1 MTDLTILDAI
11 AARLEAV
18 TPPTGYALRN
28 AWATPPESLP
38 VVPAIVLFPGDD
50 SVSIG
55 NGNRTTVL
63 TVAIRL
69 YLLPIPRMEDKY
81 RDLYT
86 WRAWLRTAFDGA
98 VTISGNAV
106 QVAVTA
112 TTLGTDTYADQ
123 EYLTVE
129 ATAEVTVYDTVAFT
143 A

>member
-11 AARLEAV
+11 ATRLEAV
-18 TPPTGYALRN
+18 TPPTGYTLRN

-38 VVPAIVLFPGDD
+38 VVPCIVLFPGDD
-50 SVSIG
+50 SITIG

-63 TVAIRL
+63 TIAVRL

-98 VTISGNAV
+98 VTISGNAA
-106 QVAVTA
+106 QVAVTS

-123 EYLTVE
+123 DYLTVE

>member
-11 AARLEAV
+11 ADRLASV
-18 TPPTGYALRN
+18 NPPAGYQLRKVY
-28 AWATPPESLP
+28 ATPPEGLP
-38 VVPAIVLFPGDD
+38 VTPAAVLFPGGDQIT
-50 SVSIG
+50 VG

-63 TVAIRL
+63 TVNCVLFI
-69 YLLPIPRMEDKY
+69 LPIPRMDEKY

-106 QVAVTA
+106 QVAVTG

-123 EYLTVE
+123 DYLTVQ

>member
-11 AARLEAV
+11 AARLVAL
-18 TPPTGYALRN
+18 TPPSGYALRN
-28 AWATPPESLP
+28 AFATPPESLP
-38 VVPAIVLFPGDD
+38 VVPAAVLFPGDD
-50 SVSIG
+50 AVTIG

-69 YLLPIPRMEDKY
+69 YLLPVPRMEDKY

-86 WRAWLRTAFDGA
+86 WRSWLRTAFDGA

-106 QVAVTA
+106 QVAVTG

-123 EYLTVE
+123 DYLTVE

>member
-1 MTDLTILDAI
+1 MNDLTILDAL
-11 AARLEAV
+11 AARLTAV
-18 TPPTGYALRN
+18 TKPAGYTLRK
-28 AWATPPESLP
+28 AYATPPESLP

-50 SVSIG
+50 SITVG

-63 TVAIRL
+63 TVEVRL
-69 YLLPIPRMEDKY
+69 YLLPIPRMDDKY

-98 VTISGNAV
+98 VTISGNAA
-106 QVAVTA
+106 QVAVTT

-129 ATAEVTVYDTVAFT
+129 ATAEVTVFDTVAFT

>member
-11 AARLEAV
+11 AARLTAV
-18 TPPTGYALRN
+18 TKPAGYTLRK
-28 AWATPPESLP
+28 AYATPPESLP
-38 VVPAIVLFPGDD
+38 VVPAIVLFPGED
-50 SVSIG
+50 SITMG

-63 TVAIRL
+63 TVEVRL
-69 YLLPIPRMEDKY
+69 YLLPIPRMDDKY

-98 VTISGNAV
+98 VTISGNAA
-106 QVAVTA
+106 QVAVTT

-129 ATAEVTVYDTVAFT
+129 ATAEVTVFDTVAFT

>member
-11 AARLEAV
+11 ATRLEAV
-18 TPPTGYALRN
+18 TPPTGYTLRN

-50 SVSIG
+50 SISIG

-63 TVAIRL
+63 TVAVRL

-98 VTISGNAV
+98 VTISGNAA
-106 QVAVTA
+106 QVAVTG

-123 EYLTVE
+123 DYLTVQ
-129 ATAEVTVYDTVAFT
+129 ATAEVTVFDTVAFT

>member
-1 MTDLTILDAI
+1 MNDLTILDAI
-11 AARLEAV
+11 ALRLETL
-18 TPPTGYALRN
+18 TPPAGYTLRN
-28 AWATPPESLP
+28 AYATPPESLP
-38 VVPAIVLFPGDD
+38 VVPAVVLFPGDD
-50 SVSIG
+50 SVAIG
-55 NGNRTTVL
+55 NGNRVTVL
-63 TVAIRL
+63 TVAVRL
-69 YLLPIPRMEDKY
+69 YLLPIPRMDDKY

-86 WRAWLRTAFDGA
+86 WRSWLRTAFDGA

-106 QVAVTA
+106 QVAVSS

>member
-11 AARLEAV
+11 ADQLASV
-18 TPPTGYALRN
+18 NPPAGYTLRKVY
-28 AWATPPESLP
+28 ATPPESLP
-38 VVPAIVLFPGDD
+38 VVPCIVLFPGDD
-50 SVSIG
+50 SITIG

-63 TVAIRL
+63 TVAVRL

-98 VTISGNAV
+98 VTISGNAA
-106 QVAVTA
+106 QVAVTS

-123 EYLTVE
+123 DYLTVE
-129 ATAEVTVYDTVAFT
+129 ATAEVTVFDTVAFT

>member
-11 AARLEAV
+11 AERLEAV
-18 TPPTGYALRN
+18 TPPTGYTLRN

-50 SVSIG
+50 SVIIG

-69 YLLPIPRMEDKY
+69 YLLPVPRMEDKY

-106 QVAVTA
+106 QVAVSS

-123 EYLTVE
+123 DYLTVQ
-129 ATAEVTVYDTVAFT
+129 AAAEVTVLDTVAFT

>member
-18 TPPTGYALRN
+18 TPPTGYTLRN

-50 SVSIG
+50 SVTIG
-55 NGNRTTVL
+55 NGNRVTVL

-69 YLLPIPRMEDKY
+69 YLLPVPRMEDKY

-86 WRAWLRTAFDGA
+86 WRSWLRTAFDGA

-123 EYLTVE
+123 DYLTVE

>member
-1 MTDLTILDAI
+1 MNDLTILDAI
-11 AARLEAV
+11 ATRLTAV
-18 TPPTGYALRN
+18 TKPAGYTLRK
-28 AWATPPESLP
+28 AYATPPESLP
-38 VVPAIVLFPGDD
+38 VVPAVVLFPGDD
-50 SVSIG
+50 SVTIG
-55 NGNRTTVL
+55 NGNRTTLL

-69 YLLPIPRMEDKY
+69 YLLPIPRMDDKY

-129 ATAEVTVYDTVAFT
+129 ATAEVTVYDTVNFT

>member
-1 MTDLTILDAI
+1 MNDLTILDAL
-11 AARLEAV
+11 ADRLSSV
-18 TPPTGYALRN
+18 NPPAGYTLREVY
-28 AWATPPESLP
+28 ATPPEALP
-38 VVPAIVLFPGDD
+38 VVPAAVLFPGGDQI
-50 SVSIG
+50 SVG

-63 TVAIRL
+63 TVNCVL
-69 YLLPIPRMEDKY
+69 YILPIPRMDEKY

-106 QVAVTA
+106 QVAVTG

-123 EYLTVE
+123 DFLTVQ
-129 ATAEVTVYDTVAFT
+129 ATAEVTVYDTVTFT

>member
-11 AARLEAV
+11 ATRLEAV
-18 TPPTGYALRN
+18 TPPTGYTLRN

-50 SVSIG
+50 SISIG

-63 TVAIRL
+63 TVNIVI
-69 YLLPIPRMEDKY
+69 YLLPIPRMDEKY

-86 WRAWLRTAFDGA
+86 WRAWLRTVFDGA
-98 VTISGNAV
+98 VTISGNAA
-106 QVAVTA
+106 QVAVTS

-123 EYLTVE
+123 DYLTVE
-129 ATAEVTVYDTVAFT
+129 ATAEVTVFDTVAFT

>member
-1 MTDLTILDAI
+1 VNDLTILDAI
-11 AARLEAV
+11 ADRLQSV
-18 TPPTGYALRN
+18 NPPAGYQLRKVY
-28 AWATPPESLP
+28 ATPPEGLP
-38 VVPAIVLFPGDD
+38 VVPAVILFPGDD
-50 SVSIG
+50 SISIG

-69 YLLPIPRMEDKY
+69 YLLPIPRMDDKY

>member
-11 AARLEAV
+11 ADRLASV
-18 TPPTGYALRN
+18 NPPSGYTLRKVY
-28 AWATPPESLP
+28 ATPPEGLP
-38 VVPAIVLFPGDD
+38 VVPAAVLFPGDD
-50 SVSIG
+50 SVTIG

-69 YLLPIPRMEDKY
+69 YMLPIPRMDEKY

-86 WRAWLRTAFDGA
+86 WRSWLRTAFDGS

-123 EYLTVE
+123 DYLTVE

>member
-11 AARLEAV
+11 ATRLEAV

-50 SVSIG
+50 TVSIG

-86 WRAWLRTAFDGA
+86 WRAWLRKAFDGA

>member
-1 MTDLTILDAI
+1 VNDLTILDAI
-11 AARLEAV
+11 ADRLQSV
-18 TPPTGYALRN
+18 NPPAGYQLRN

-69 YLLPIPRMEDKY
+69 YLLPIPRMDDKY

-86 WRAWLRTAFDGA
+86 WRSWLRTAFDGA

-106 QVAVTA
+106 QVAVTT

>member
-18 TPPTGYALRN
+18 TPPTGYTLRN

-50 SVSIG
+50 SVIIG

-69 YLLPIPRMEDKY
+69 YLLPVPRMEDKY

-106 QVAVTA
+106 QVAVSS

-129 ATAEVTVYDTVAFT
+129 ATAEATVYDTVAFT

>member
-11 AARLEAV
+11 AARLTAL
-18 TPPTGYALRN
+18 TPPTGYALRK
-28 AWATPPESLP
+28 AYATPPESLP
-38 VVPAIVLFPGDD
+38 VVPAVILFPGDD
-50 SVSIG
+50 SISMG

-63 TVAIRL
+63 TVEVRL
-69 YLLPIPRMEDKY
+69 YLLPIPRMDDKY

-98 VTISGNAV
+98 VTISGNAA
-106 QVAVTA
+106 QVAVTT

-129 ATAEVTVYDTVAFT
+129 ATAEVTVFDTVAFT

>member
-1 MTDLTILDAI
+1 MNDLTILDAI
-11 AARLEAV
+11 AARLTAV
-18 TPPTGYALRN
+18 TKPAGYTLRK
-28 AWATPPESLP
+28 AYATPPESLP
-38 VVPAIVLFPGDD
+38 VVPAVILFPGDD
-50 SVSIG
+50 SVTIG

-69 YLLPIPRMEDKY
+69 YLLPIPRMDDKY

-129 ATAEVTVYDTVAFT
+129 ATAEVTVYDTVTFT

>member
-1 MTDLTILDAI
+1 MNDLTILDAL
-11 AARLEAV
+11 ATRLTAV
-18 TPPTGYALRN
+18 TKPAGYTLRK
-28 AWATPPESLP
+28 AYATPPESLP

-50 SVSIG
+50 SITVG

-63 TVAIRL
+63 TVEVRL
-69 YLLPIPRMEDKY
+69 YLLPIPRMDDKY

-98 VTISGNAV
+98 VTISGNAA
-106 QVAVTA
+106 QVAVTT

>member
-11 AARLEAV
+11 AARLVAV
-18 TPPTGYALRN
+18 TPPIGYSLRKVY
-28 AWATPPESLP
+28 ATPPESVPLT
-38 VVPAIVLFPGDD
+38 PAIVLFPGGDQI
-50 SVSIG
+50 SVG

-63 TVAIRL
+63 TVTAVL
-69 YLLPIPRMEDKY
+69 YMLPIPRMDIKY

-86 WRAWLRTAFDGA
+86 WRAWMRTAFDGA

-106 QVAVTA
+106 QVAVTG

-123 EYLTVE
+123 DYLTVQ
-129 ATAEVTVYDTVAFT
+129 ATAEVTVYDTVNFT

>member
-1 MTDLTILDAI
+1 VTDLTILDAI
-11 AARLEAV
+11 ADQLASV
-18 TPPTGYALRN
+18 NPPAGYTLRKVY
-28 AWATPPESLP
+28 ATPPENLP
-38 VVPAIVLFPGDD
+38 TTPSIVLFPGRDQIT
-50 SVSIG
+50 VG

-63 TVAIRL
+63 TVTAVL
-69 YLLPIPRMEDKY
+69 YILPIPRMDEKY

-86 WRAWLRTAFDGA
+86 WRAWMRTAFDGA

-106 QVAVTA
+106 QVVVTG

-123 EYLTVE
+123 EYLTVQ

>member
-11 AARLEAV
+11 ATRLEAV

-50 SVSIG
+50 SVAIG

-86 WRAWLRTAFDGA
+86 WRAWMRTAFDGA

-106 QVAVTA
+106 QVAVTS

-123 EYLTVE
+123 DYLTVE